1 MPKPLSPQQ
10 MIDAIARNLPERTG
24 RTLQEWVALL
34 EKDGPEGRKER
45 LAWLRNRQLLGGAT
59 AMVIVHAA
67 EGRSPLDDYADAEA
81 LVASLFSDR
90 RAALRPVY
98 EKVLKAARKLG
109 KDVTPGPRKT
119 YVALSRARQF
129 AVVQPTTGDRVDL
142 GLVLPG
148 VTAKGRLED
157 ARGVGSGRVTHRI
170 ALRRPADVDAF
181 VVRWLR
187 EAYDRNG

>member
-1 MPKPLSPQQ
+1 MPLSPQQ
-10 MIDAIARNLPERTG
+10 MMDAIRRNLPERTG

-45 LAWLRNRQLLGGAT
+45 LAWLRSRHMLGGGT
-59 AMVIVHAA
+59 AMAITLAA
-67 EGRSPLDDYADAEA
+67 EGDAPRDEYADAEA
-81 LVASLFSDR
+81 LVAELFSGR
-90 RAALRPVY
+90 KAVLRPIY

-109 KDVTPGPRKT
+109 KDVTPGARKT
-119 YVALSRARQF
+119 YVALSRVRQF

-148 VTAKGRLED
+148 VTARGRLED

-170 ALRRPADVDAF
+170 ALRTPAHVDAF
-181 VVRWLR
+181 VLRWLR
-187 EAYDRNG
+187 EAYELNG